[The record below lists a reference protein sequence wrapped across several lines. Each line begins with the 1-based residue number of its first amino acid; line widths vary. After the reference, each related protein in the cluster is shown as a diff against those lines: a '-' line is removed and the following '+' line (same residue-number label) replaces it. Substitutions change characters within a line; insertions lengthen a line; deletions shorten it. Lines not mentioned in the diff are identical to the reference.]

1 MFNIM
6 LKINNLIREV
16 KMASLNLLFKNIEN
30 KNYDFFLLPCSSKLL
45 FKALSVGNIELIKK
59 TSCT

>member
-16 KMASLNLLFKNIEN
+16 KMAPLNLLFKNIEN
-30 KNYDFFLLPCSSKLL
+30 ENYAFFLLPYLSKLL
-45 FKALSVGNIELIKK
+45 FKALSVGNIEPIKK